1 MITPDGNGR
10 KSFVRGKSVSHSPA
24 AGREIA
30 GGPGGYPPSGGRK
43 PLGGDWDLRDS
54 QLR

>member
-24 AGREIA
+24 AGQDR
-30 GGPGGYPPSGGRK
+30 GRTGWLS
-43 PLGGDWDLRDS
+43 P
-54 QLR
+54 

>member
-1 MITPDGNGR
+1 MIAPDVNGR
-10 KSFVRGKSVSHSPA
+10 KGFVRGKSVSHSPPPD
-24 AGREIA
+24 GRSR